1 MEKKIYTVAILGL
14 GGRGADAYGW
24 LLHKA
29 TDRFKIV
36 ALCDLKPERI
46 DMFSAAFNVPKE
58 NCFTSDDEFLKEK
71 RADLLLIATPDT
83 CHVRH
88 ALKGFAL
95 GYDLMVE
102 KPLSDNED
110 ECLQLLDAQK
120 KAGTKALVCHVLRY
134 APAFMKMAEL
144 LDAGKIGKL
153 VMISALERVG
163 AAHYSHSYVR
173 GNWRNRQVAAPM
185 ILAKCCHDLDLL
197 QFYAKSKCKTVSSV
211 GDLTYFKDENAPEGA
226 TKRCLDCPHQDS
238 CSYSA
243 KTQYLTNWK
252 NAGLPEDCWPYNVIA
267 NAPLTEEKI
276 LKAIREGDYGRCVY
290 HSDNDVVDHQIT
302 ELVFENGVKAVLT
315 MTAFTA
321 VGGRRIHFHGTLG
334 ELVLDEDAGSISL
347 HEYGKDREIIPIAD
361 LMEKG
366 YGHGGG
372 DAGIINALYAILS
385 GENSAA
391 TSLEASVES
400 HLMGI
405 RAEESR
411 LQGGKM
417 LSVHK

>member
-24 LLHKA
+24 LLYNAK
-29 TDRFKIV
+29 DRFKIV
-36 ALCDLKPERI
+36 SICDLKPERI
-46 DMFSAAFNVPKE
+46 AMFSKAFDVPTG
-58 NCFTSDDEFLKEK
+58 NCFTDDAEFLKEK

-95 GYDLMVE
+95 GYDIMVE
-102 KPLSDNED
+102 KPLSDSEE
-110 ECLQLLDAQK
+110 ECLQLLEAQK

-134 APAFMKMAEL
+134 APAFMKMADL
-144 LDAGKIGKL
+144 LGEGKIGNL
-153 VMISALERVG
+153 VLITALERVG
-163 AAHYSHSYVR
+163 YAHQAHSYVR
-173 GNWRNRQVAAPM
+173 GNWRNRKVAAPM

-211 GDLTYFKDENAPEGA
+211 GNLTYFKSENAPAGA

-238 CSYSA
+238 CPYSA

-252 NAGLPEDCWPYNVIA
+252 KEKPEDCWPYNVVV
-267 NAPLTEEKI
+267 NAPITEEKL
-276 LKAIREGDYGRCVY
+276 LKALQNGDYGRCVY
-290 HSDNDVVDHQIT
+290 FSDNDVVDHQIT
-302 ELVFENGVKAVLT
+302 EMVFENGVKAVLT

-321 VGGRRIHFHGTLG
+321 GGGRRIHFHGTLG
-334 ELVLDEDAGSISL
+334 ELILDEDAGSITL
-347 HEYGKDREIIPIAD
+347 HQYGKEREVIPIAD

-372 DAGIINALYAILS
+372 DAGLVNKLYDILS
-385 GENSAA
+385 GKATAA
-391 TSLEASVES
+391 TSLDASVES

-411 LQGGKM
+411 LQGGKT
-417 LSVHK
+417 LNVH